1 MQQPD
6 VRLFHCCRAERVCV
20 LGLAHACC
28 GARCLNNKVRVPAAI
43 PLWRIEWQDR
53 SEVNSELLSRPEPV
67 SRQPYWYVASV
78 KLTQIAPRVNRKS
91 PIHLNLSVLMSRL
104 ASVPYATDSM
114 MNCRLAGGCR
124 TLAMSMGLTTA
135 LQMAKAAVCASGRP
149 QECARPLPL
158 PPGTCAMG
166 TWRALSQSGRLSK
179 P

>member
-1 MQQPD
+1 VNTGEDP
-6 VRLFHCCRAERVCV
+6 RA
-20 LGLAHACC
+20 
-28 GARCLNNKVRVPAAI
+28 
-43 PLWRIEWQDR
+43 
-53 SEVNSELLSRPEPV
+53 EPV
-67 SRQPYWYVASV
+67 SKASTLV
-78 KLTQIAPRVNRKS
+78 RRLGALTQIAPRVKRTS

-166 TWRALSQSGRLSK
+166 TRRALSQSGRLSK